1 MSEKI
6 RVQLA
11 EVQHSL
17 VQARNYIKWMETSKF
32 WKLRK
37 FWCKVRSNFKKLYF
51 RSNRISDPE
60 FLSALRF
67 PFMDDYSTWQYHHTP
82 RLADLQKMVEIVE
95 IFQLKPLISIL
106 LPVYNP
112 PQKFLEEAI
121 ESVIN
126 QVYPHW
132 ELCIAD
138 DASTLPYVK
147 KTLEH
152 YRNCDSR
159 IKIICREENGHI
171 SNCSN
176 SALEIACGEYV
187 ALLDHDDVI
196 TPDALYEIVLL
207 INRHSEA
214 DMIYTDEDKIN
225 SQGVL
230 EEPYFKPD
238 WCPDFFLSQ
247 MYTCHLSTYR
257 RSILDEIG
265 GFRVGY
271 EGSQD
276 YDLALRFTERT
287 RNIFHIPKVLYH
299 WRTHPGSVASSFE
312 AKPYACDAAER
323 AISQAI
329 QRRGESG
336 IVSKVSGLSGVY
348 SVRYKIME
356 YDLVS
361 IIIPTR
367 DLSKVLDK
375 CLRSIFLLTEYPNY
389 EVIIV
394 DNGSTKRETF
404 DVFEHWE
411 KTEPERFRVIR
422 QDIPFNYSKL
432 NNYAVA
438 QSQGKYLLFLN
449 NDTEAI
455 HGDWLHA
462 MVEQAQRPDIG
473 AVGVKLL
480 YPDNTIQHAGV
491 VAGIGG
497 VAGHSHKNNHRDD
510 YGYFSRISTI
520 ANYSAVTAAC
530 LMCRREIFDLVD
542 GFEEEL
548 AVAFN
553 DVDFCFKIVEQG
565 YRNIY
570 LPHVALYH
578 HESKSRGLE
587 DSPEKQ
593 RRFREECKYIKRK
606 WSSIIHHDPCYSQHL
621 TRVREDFS
629 IRID

>member
-1 MSEKI
+1 MSEKM
-6 RVQLA
+6 RVQLV
-11 EVQHSL
+11 EVKQSL
-17 VQARNYIKWMETSKF
+17 AQAINHIKWMETSKF
-32 WKLRK
+32 WKLRR
-37 FWCKVRSNFKKLYF
+37 FWCKVRNVVRKVYS
-51 RSNRISDPE
+51 RSARINDPE
-60 FLSALRF
+60 FLSALRV
-67 PFMDDYSTWQYHHTP
+67 PFLSDYSIWQHHNTP
-82 RLADLQKMVEIVE
+82 RLTDLQKMAEVVE

-106 LPVYNP
+106 FPVYNP
-112 PQKFLEEAI
+112 PQRFLEEAI

-138 DASTLPYVK
+138 DASTLPYVEK
-147 KTLEH
+147 ILEH
-152 YRNCDSR
+152 YKNCDSR
-159 IKIICREENGHI
+159 IKVVYRERNGHI

-187 ALLDHDDVI
+187 TLLDHDDVV

-214 DMIYTDEDKIN
+214 DMIYSDEDKIN
-225 SQGVL
+225 DHGIL
-230 EEPYFKPD
+230 EAPYFKPD
-238 WCPDFFLSQ
+238 WCPDLLLSQ
-247 MYTCHLSTYR
+247 MYTSHLSTYR

-287 RNIFHIPKVLYH
+287 RNIFHISKVLYH
-299 WRTHPGSVASSFE
+299 WRTHPGSAASSSE
-312 AKPYACDAAER
+312 VKPYACNAAER
-323 AISQAI
+323 AISDAI
-329 QRRGESG
+329 QRRGEPG
-336 IVSKVSGLSGVY
+336 VVSSVSGLSGVY
-348 SVRYKIME
+348 SVRYEIIE
-356 YDLVS
+356 YGLVS
-361 IIIPTR
+361 IVIPTR

-375 CLRSIFLLTEYPNY
+375 CLKSIFLLTKYPNY

-404 DVFEHWE
+404 DVFDHWG
-411 KTEPERFRVIR
+411 KTEPERFRVIC

-432 NNYAVA
+432 NNHAVA

-449 NDTEAI
+449 NDTEVI
-455 HGDWLHA
+455 HEDWLNA
-462 MVEQAQRPDIG
+462 MVEQAQRPNIG

-553 DVDFCFKIVEQG
+553 DVDFCFKIVEKG

-587 DSPEKQ
+587 DNPEKQ
-593 RRFREECKYIKRK
+593 RRFREECEYIKRK
-606 WSSIIHHDPCYSQHL
+606 WSAIIHHDPCYSQHL
-621 TRVREDFS
+621 TRIREDFS
-629 IRID
+629 IRTD

>member
-6 RVQLA
+6 RVQLD

-17 VQARNYIKWMETSKF
+17 VQARSHIQWMETSKF

-37 FWCKVRSNFKKLYF
+37 FWCKVRNKLKKLYF
-51 RSNRISDPE
+51 RSNRMSDPE

-67 PFMDDYSTWQYHHTP
+67 PFLDNYSIWQYHNTP
-82 RLADLQKMVEIVE
+82 RLADLQKMVETIE
-95 IFQLKPLISIL
+95 IFQWKPLISIL

-152 YRNCDSR
+152 YGSFDPR
-159 IKIICREENGHI
+159 IKVVYREKNGHI
-171 SNCSN
+171 SHCSN

-187 ALLDHDDVI
+187 ALLDHDDII
-196 TPDALYEIVLL
+196 TPDALYEIALL

-214 DMIYTDEDKIN
+214 DMIYSDEDKIS

-230 EEPYFKPD
+230 EAPYFKPD
-238 WCPDFFLSQ
+238 WCPDLLLSQ
-247 MYTCHLSTYR
+247 MYTCHLSAYR
-257 RSILDEIG
+257 RSLIDKIG

-276 YDLALRFTERT
+276 YDLALRFTEKT
-287 RNIFHIPKVLYH
+287 RNIFHISKILYH
-299 WRTHPGSVASSFE
+299 WRNHPGSAASNSDV
-312 AKPYACDAAER
+312 KPYACDAAER

-336 IVSKVSGLSGVY
+336 VVSKVSGISGVY
-348 SVRYKIME
+348 SVRYKIIE

-367 DLSKVLDK
+367 DLSKVLDE
-375 CLRSIFLLTEYPNY
+375 CLRSIFSLTEYPNY

-404 DVFEHWE
+404 EIFAHWE
-411 KTEPERFRVIR
+411 KKESARFRVIR

-432 NNYAVA
+432 NNRAVE
-438 QSQGKYLLFLN
+438 QSKGKYVLFLN
-449 NDTEAI
+449 NDTEVI
-455 HGDWLHA
+455 HGDWLNA
-462 MVEQAQRPDIG
+462 MVEQAQRPNIG

-491 VAGIGG
+491 IAGLGG
-497 VAGHSHKNNHRDD
+497 VAGHSHKNSRIDD
-510 YGYFSRISTI
+510 YGYFHRISTV
-520 ANYSAVTAAC
+520 ANYSAITAAC
-530 LMCRREIFDLVD
+530 LMCRREVFNLVD

-553 DVDFCFKIVEQG
+553 DVDFCFKIVEKG
-565 YRNIY
+565 YWNIY
-570 LPHVALYH
+570 LPHVVLYH

-587 DSPEKQ
+587 DNPEKK
-593 RRFREECKYIKRK
+593 RRFQKECEYIKRK
-606 WSSIIHHDPCYSQHL
+606 WPSLINHDPCYSQHL
-621 TRVREDFS
+621 TRDREDFS
-629 IRID
+629 IRIN